1 MLRLHV
7 VNLQLIELALSLKL
21 VYLSIKNCIKL
32 FIYFFFTWQRYFVV
46 QSPTTMRVFPRSRIA
61 NVHGK
66 MFPLILQILI
76 FGEIASVNC
85 EPRLKKYSQA

>member
-32 FIYFFFTWQRYFVV
+32 LFFFTWQRYFVV

-76 FGEIASVNC
+76 FGEIASV
-85 EPRLKKYSQA
+85 RTSL